1 MTDIVVHS
9 NNLPVKL
16 EDLAKFVLVGREK
29 LAAVRALIRAMDR
42 IETAAGVREQKIE
55 EAQMLA
61 EALLDAEARIGE
73 LTNEIPKASGGN
85 HGNQYTGGK
94 SNNTVTFAKT
104 KEDIIK
110 DLGFDRM
117 QVSRFE
123 TLAANKDIIEE
134 AKAEARANDD
144 IVNRTMVLKA
154 IKEKEQVKNRFNEAI
169 IKANESDVVE
179 TVQQGND
186 LLAKVKEVKH
196 GDIYLINGKH
206 KLIVGDCSD
215 VQEVLKITGKVD
227 AIITDPPYGIGYKSP
242 TGSGKTKRGDYNV
255 INNDDKE
262 FDPAILFKYSTNVV
276 TWGANYYAHKLPPSA
291 GWLVWDKRDGDAINN
306 NSDCELAWSNML
318 GSARLFHH
326 KWNGMIKASEKK
338 EQRLHPTQKP
348 VKLFIWC
355 YEVTQSKQYIIDPFG
370 GSGTSLIACEQTGRT
385 CYLVENDVSFAA
397 AALQR
402 FQDSKYIIEKL

>member
-1 MTDIVVHS
+1 MTDITIHS

-29 LAAVRALIRAMDR
+29 LTAVRALIKAMDR
-42 IETAAGVREQKIE
+42 IEMAAGVREQKIE

-61 EALLDAEARIGE
+61 EALLDAEARVGE
-73 LTNEIPKASGGN
+73 LSQEIPKAYGTR
-85 HGNQYTGGK
+85 NQYAKVKNDTA
-94 SNNTVTFAKT
+94 VDFQKT
-104 KEDIIK
+104 KSESIK
-110 DLGFDRM
+110 ELGFN
-117 QVSRFE
+117 QKQIERFQ

-144 IVNRTMVLKA
+144 IVNRSMVLKA

-169 IKANESDVVE
+169 IKANENDVIE

-196 GDIYLINGKH
+196 GDIYMINGKH

-262 FDPAILFKYSTNVV
+262 FDPEILFKYSANIV
-276 TWGANYYAHKLPPSA
+276 TWGANHYAHKLPPSA

-318 GSARLFHH
+318 KSARLFHH
-326 KWNGMIKASEKK
+326 KWNGMIKASEKQ

-355 YEVTQSKQYIIDPFG
+355 YEVTESKQYIIDPFG

-385 CYLVENDVSFAA
+385 CYLVENDISFAA
-397 AALQR
+397 AAIQR